1 MLASR
6 ALAREYSGLSVL
18 PVHADFA
25 EPIELPRLGPG
36 RRLGFFPGS
45 TIGNL
50 TPDEA
55 IDFLH
60 SARRPLGPGSLMFL
74 CVVLNMAPNL
84 LVHPPFS
91 FSCTSVSFPFA
102 LLFLRFLYQNHF

>member
-50 TPDEA
+50 TPEVA
-55 IDFLH
+55 IDFLPD
-60 SARRPLGPGSLMFL
+60 AGRTPGPGPLMVIGL
-74 CVVLNMAPNL
+74 DTKKYPETPLPRSDKPHERDNCD
-84 LVHPPFS
+84 S
-91 FSCTSVSFPFA
+91 TW
-102 LLFLRFLYQNHF
+102 